1 MLQAILLHSM
11 AAPDEALL
19 SRRSWSSDLPVELLF
34 RIFQKLTDCNDIS
47 QCAAVCLSWR
57 SVIRNFYRQ
66 LKSLQSP
73 FLLFE
78 SSSASYLA
86 RSRCSCTLFNP
97 QTHER
102 HEIFLPQL
110 KESTSTWSSYDGWL
124 LVLPFSMLKN
134 LCLLNPFTRDRIKL
148 PPHLIE
154 FDSDEG
160 PDMIR
165 LLASTSLLDPE
176 CVFFLFENGNLF
188 ICRPGDKS
196 WTKVVINNTSHKH
209 YRCCGDT
216 ICFKGEFYAEYECR
230 IYHIK
235 LNGSG
240 VAEAIKLPVPYIA
253 YGSASDNYLVELN
266 GELLLVQTLTS
277 HRILE
282 NCSSASAS
290 DVHVFRLDWHRKL
303 WIEVKNIGPA
313 AILLRNHGSTTLDV
327 TNFGGYFKPNCI
339 YYVDGYKQEVVV
351 YNLETN
357 HSETLHQF
365 SSFWGNTLPD
375 WLRVESAKM

>member
-1 MLQAILLHSM
+1 MLKATLLHSM
-11 AAPDEALL
+11 AAADEALL

-34 RIFQKLTDCNDIS
+34 GIFQKLTDCNDIS

-73 FLLFE
+73 FLLLE

-86 RSRCSCTLFNP
+86 RSRWCSCTLFNP

-102 HEIFLPQL
+102 QEIFLPQL
-110 KESTSTWSSYDGWL
+110 KQSTSTWSSYDGWL

-134 LCLLNPFTRDRIKL
+134 LCLLNPFTRDRTKL

-154 FDSDEG
+154 FDSDNC

-165 LLASTSLLDPE
+165 VLASTSPLDPE
-176 CVFFLFENGNLF
+176 CLFFFLFENGNLF
-188 ICRPGDKS
+188 ICRRGDKS

-209 YRCCGDT
+209 YRRYGDT

-240 VAEAIKLPVPYIA
+240 VAEAIKLPGPYIA

-266 GELLLVQTLTS
+266 GELLLVQTLTD

-290 DVHVFRLDWHRKL
+290 DVHVFRLDRHRKL
-303 WIEVKNIGPA
+303 WIRGEKYRPRRNLIKKSWFHDA
-313 AILLRNHGSTTLDV
+313 RCYKLWRILQTKLHLLR
-327 TNFGGYFKPNCI
+327 
-339 YYVDGYKQEVVV
+339 
-351 YNLETN
+351 
-357 HSETLHQF
+357 
-365 SSFWGNTLPD
+365 
-375 WLRVESAKM
+375 